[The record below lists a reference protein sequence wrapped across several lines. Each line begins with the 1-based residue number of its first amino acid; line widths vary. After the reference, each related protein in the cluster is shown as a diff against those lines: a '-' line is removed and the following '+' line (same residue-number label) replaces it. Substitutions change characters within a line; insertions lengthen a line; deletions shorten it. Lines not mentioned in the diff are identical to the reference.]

1 MFLSFNIRICSVL
14 PIVKWHS
21 ACSNNFSIDDKEF
34 DKLLKLPRGETIERL
49 KVLAEFASDIS
60 LEYLLIIK
68 YTLKELEND
77 DDLFDEYF
85 NYSLNSN
92 ISNRVD
98 SVRDRGVY
106 GHDELIRFRLAYLAK
121 KSLSWKSEDDVGVDT
136 YAGDDRLNFL
146 YLKNPKDIW
155 DAYKKISKK
164 WLDKVL
170 PSEKESFN
178 SLLPEVYEY
187 EEYWEN
193 ENDDNKDE
201 AVDET
206 REVAEAERLLFR
218 NDVLGYFKGVK
229 ILLITLLCLVLILV
243 IK

>member
-1 MFLSFNIRICSVL
+1 M
-14 PIVKWHS
+14 
-21 ACSNNFSIDDKEF
+21 
-34 DKLLKLPRGETIERL
+34 
-49 KVLAEFASDIS
+49 
-60 LEYLLIIK
+60 
-68 YTLKELEND
+68 
-77 DDLFDEYF
+77 
-85 NYSLNSN
+85 
-92 ISNRVD
+92 
-98 SVRDRGVY
+98 
-106 GHDELIRFRLAYLAK
+106 
-121 KSLSWKSEDDVGVDT
+121 
-136 YAGDDRLNFL
+136 
-146 YLKNPKDIW
+146 
-155 DAYKKISKK
+155 
-164 WLDKVL
+164 